1 MTARELKQYAAEYFD
16 KEDNPVLWRYVFKE
30 HELQAFCEQLC
41 REQRQLVA
49 NEVKTWTEDISIPNQ
64 YKINDICMNTD
75 MPDLT

>member
-1 MTARELKQYAAEYFD
+1 MKTAREQRAELIGLIIAGCSPETVNKITVKFWQYE
-16 KEDNPVLWRYVFKE
+16 K
-30 HELQAFCEQLC
+30 QLC

>member
-41 REQRQLVA
+41 WEQRDLCDTGFMNSNWDEHMECSKV
-49 NEVKTWTEDISIPNQ
+49 I
-64 YKINDICMNTD
+64 INAP